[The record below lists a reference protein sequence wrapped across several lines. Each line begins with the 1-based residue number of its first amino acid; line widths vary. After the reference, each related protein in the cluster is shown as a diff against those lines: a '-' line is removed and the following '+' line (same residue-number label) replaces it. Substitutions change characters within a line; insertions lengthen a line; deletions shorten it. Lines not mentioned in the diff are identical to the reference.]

1 MDKFEEKVDGILRT
15 YNDIQD
21 KLATNEVLEDRNLFK
36 ELSKKKASMDEI
48 VEKIEEYKNC
58 LKNIAEAKQIIESS
72 NDKDLVIMAQE
83 ELKNG
88 EIKVTEIQQE
98 IKYLLLPKDENAG
111 RNVIVEIRAGTGGEE
126 AALFAADLFRM
137 YSRYAERKKWKLEI
151 LSMSESEMQGF
162 KEIIFSVSGENV
174 YSFMKYEAGVHRVQ
188 RVPET
193 EAAGRIHTSAVSVV
207 VLPEVEETEVNIDP
221 KDLRIDVYR
230 ASGHG
235 GQHVNKTESA
245 VRITHIPTNL
255 SVVCQDEKSQLKNKD
270 RAMKVLKAK
279 LFEIEMEKKMEAE
292 GANRKEQVGTGDRS
306 GRIRTYNFPQNRLS
320 DHRINLTLYR
330 LDYILQDGLF
340 DEVIDPLIADHQS
353 RLIEANGL

>member
-111 RNVIVEIRAGTGGEE
+111 RNVRVEIRAGTGGEE

-270 RAMKVLKAK
+270 RAMKILRSRIYE
-279 LFEIEMEKKMEAE
+279 LYEAE
-292 GANRKEQVGTGDRS
+292 KNKNLSEERKAMIKTGDRS
-306 GRIRTYNFPQNRLS
+306 DKIRTYNYPQSRVT
-320 DHRINLTLYR
+320 DHRINFTIYKLEQFMDGDIQDMIDALIMDEKER
-330 LDYILQDGLF
+330 LLS
-340 DEVIDPLIADHQS
+340 EV
-353 RLIEANGL
+353 EF

>member
-1 MDKFEEKVDGILRT
+1 M
-15 YNDIQD
+15 
-21 KLATNEVLEDRNLFK
+21 
-36 ELSKKKASMDEI
+36 
-48 VEKIEEYKNC
+48 
-58 LKNIAEAKQIIESS
+58 KNIAEAKQIIESS

-270 RAMKVLKAK
+270 RAMKILRSRIYE
-279 LFEIEMEKKMEAE
+279 LYEAE
-292 GANRKEQVGTGDRS
+292 KNKNLSEERKAMIKTGDRS
-306 GRIRTYNFPQNRLS
+306 DKIRTYNYPQSRVT
-320 DHRINLTLYR
+320 DHRINFTIYKLEQFMDGDIQDMIDALIMDEKER
-330 LDYILQDGLF
+330 LLS
-340 DEVIDPLIADHQS
+340 EV
-353 RLIEANGL
+353 EF

>member
-270 RAMKVLKAK
+270 RAMKILRSRIYE
-279 LFEIEMEKKMEAE
+279 LYEAE
-292 GANRKEQVGTGDRS
+292 KNKNLSEERKAMIKTGDRS
-306 GRIRTYNFPQNRLS
+306 DKIRTYNYPQSRVT
-320 DHRINLTLYR
+320 DHRINFTIYKLEQFMDGDIQDMIDALIMDEKER
-330 LDYILQDGLF
+330 LLS
-340 DEVIDPLIADHQS
+340 EV
-353 RLIEANGL
+353 EF

>member
-255 SVVCQDEKSQLKNKD
+255 SVVCQD
-270 RAMKVLKAK
+270 
-279 LFEIEMEKKMEAE
+279 
-292 GANRKEQVGTGDRS
+292 
-306 GRIRTYNFPQNRLS
+306 
-320 DHRINLTLYR
+320 
-330 LDYILQDGLF
+330 
-340 DEVIDPLIADHQS
+340 
-353 RLIEANGL
+353 

>member
-1 MDKFEEKVDGILRT
+1 MDKFEEKVDGILQT

-48 VEKIEEYKNC
+48 VEKILEYKSY

-88 EIKVTEIQQE
+88 ESKVAELQQE
-98 IKYLLLPKDENAG
+98 IKYLLLPKDENAD

-162 KEIIFSVSGENV
+162 KEIIFSISGENV

-270 RAMKVLKAK
+270 RAMKILRSRIYE
-279 LFEIEMEKKMEAE
+279 LYEAE
-292 GANRKEQVGTGDRS
+292 KNKNLSEERKAMIKTGDRS
-306 GRIRTYNFPQNRLS
+306 DKIRTYNYPQSRVT
-320 DHRINLTLYR
+320 DHRINFTIYKLEQFMDGDIQDMIDALIMDEKER
-330 LDYILQDGLF
+330 LLS
-340 DEVIDPLIADHQS
+340 EV
-353 RLIEANGL
+353 EF

>member
-48 VEKIEEYKNC
+48 VEKIEEYKNY

-270 RAMKVLKAK
+270 RAMKILRSRIYE
-279 LFEIEMEKKMEAE
+279 LYEAE
-292 GANRKEQVGTGDRS
+292 KNKNLSEERKAMIKTGDRS
-306 GRIRTYNFPQNRLS
+306 DKIRTYNYPQSRVT
-320 DHRINLTLYR
+320 DHRINFTIYKLE
-330 LDYILQDGLF
+330 QFMDGV
-340 DEVIDPLIADHQS
+340 DRKSVV
-353 RLIEANGL
+353 

>member
-270 RAMKVLKAK
+270 RAMKILRSRIYE
-279 LFEIEMEKKMEAE
+279 LYEAE
-292 GANRKEQVGTGDRS
+292 KNKNLSEERKAMIKTGDRS
-306 GRIRTYNFPQNRLS
+306 DKVRTYNYPQSRVT
-320 DHRINLTLYR
+320 DHRINFTIYKLEQFMDGDIQDMIDALIMDEKER
-330 LDYILQDGLF
+330 LLS
-340 DEVIDPLIADHQS
+340 EV
-353 RLIEANGL
+353 EF